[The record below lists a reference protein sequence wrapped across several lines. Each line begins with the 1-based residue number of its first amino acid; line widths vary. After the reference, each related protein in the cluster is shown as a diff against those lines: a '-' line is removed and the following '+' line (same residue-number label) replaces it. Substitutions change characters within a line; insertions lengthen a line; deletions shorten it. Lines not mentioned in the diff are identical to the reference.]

1 MLRDTRH
8 EVSIDA
14 PQGMRTVTAFDPD
27 GTLIPFDA
35 PAEWRQHAGTWG
47 LDVES
52 ARVLHPTIA
61 VEFP

>member
-1 MLRDTRH
+1 MDRD
-8 EVSIDA
+8 S
-14 PQGMRTVTAFDPD
+14 
-27 GTLIPFDA
+27 LDA
-35 PAEWRQHAGTWG
+35 PAEWREHAGTWG